1 VMLLAVCGRQG
12 VTLSH
17 ILGGCHWVREVE
29 NKLHRED
36 RYTWRH
42 NNVLLLIATAIKEH
56 IIDLRKK
63 PDKKDRCRLIT
74 FIPAGHRP
82 PSNRSTSVKGLLA
95 QASDWSLQFDLPEFR
110 LPGSS
115 YLFPHEICA
124 TPLKIDG
131 CIISREKRICIGLEL
146 TVPMEENIPKWH
158 RLKASKYEDLQL
170 EARQNGWKLSTL
182 VIEVGSRGWIPSS
195 AISIFHSL
203 GLPSSKELCNRLSHA
218 ALKSSYI
225 IWLNRFNKDFKPWR
239 LEFGKPYQ

>member
-1 VMLLAVCGRQG
+1 
-12 VTLSH
+12 
-17 ILGGCHWVREVE
+17 
-29 NKLHRED
+29 
-36 RYTWRH
+36 
-42 NNVLLLIATAIKEH
+42 
-56 IIDLRKK
+56 
-63 PDKKDRCRLIT
+63 
-74 FIPAGHRP
+74 
-82 PSNRSTSVKGLLA
+82 
-95 QASDWSLQFDLPEFR
+95 
-110 LPGSS
+110 
-115 YLFPHEICA
+115 
-124 TPLKIDG
+124 
-131 CIISREKRICIGLEL
+131 
-146 TVPMEENIPKWH
+146 MEENIPKWH